1 MELDSDRIKKWDV
14 AADSMIEVKVIVSRM
29 EPHLEELNGTV
40 ADLKGQ
46 QLVQKGM
53 LIATMGIVTIAG
65 SAAGIV
71 AAVIKLGG

>member
-29 EPHLEELNGTV
+29 EPHLAELNGTV

-46 QLVQKGM
+46 QLVLKGM
-53 LIATMGIVTIAG
+53 VAATMGIVTIAG
-65 SAAGIV
+65 TVSGIV
-71 AAVIKLGG
+71 AVIIRF